1 MTAPPIKRILSF
13 DGGGIRGIFS
23 LQIAARIERHLR
35 EAYGRSDLVLAD
47 VVDLFAGTSTG
58 AIIATCLAWGAPVDE
73 VERLYLEQ
81 SRMMFSPE
89 RWWRRL
95 RSKYRGEGL
104 ASFFRTYFAEDDGTP
119 ALLGTSKLKSL
130 LLVVMRNATTGSP
143 WPISSNPH
151 AMFNDPSLDHC
162 NLRIPLWQLLRAS
175 TAAPTFFPAQDIVI
189 GSQQFLFVDG
199 GVTPFNSPALL
210 AVLMATLPCYRLE
223 WQTGREALHVV
234 SVGTGS
240 VRAQL
245 APRMGKNVYV
255 WDNLQFVI
263 PALIG
268 SAATNQDLI
277 CRTLGDCLYGAPID
291 LEVGALCTPS
301 LLPADEQKFSY
312 VRYNTGMDSAEVG
325 TPLSG
330 QDLRLDNLAMISRL
344 QEIGR
349 AYAERHVRKEHL
361 WPRSAAGLTVAQP
374 R

>member
-1 MTAPPIKRILSF
+1 MKRILSF

-23 LQIAARIERHLR
+23 LQIAARIEHHLR
-35 EAYGRSDLVLAD
+35 EAYDRRDLVLAD

-58 AIIATCLAWGAPVDE
+58 AIIATCLAWGAPVAE

-104 ASFFRTYFAEDDGTP
+104 ADFFRSYFAEDDGTP
-119 ALLGTSKLKSL
+119 AELGTSKLKSL

-151 AMFNDPSLDHC
+151 AMFNDPSLEHC
-162 NLRIPLWQLLRAS
+162 NLRIPIWRLLRAS
-175 TAAPTFFPAQDIVI
+175 TAAPTFFPAQDITI

-223 WQTGREALHVV
+223 WPTGRDALHVV
-234 SVGTGS
+234 SVGTGT
-240 VRAQL
+240 VRVQL
-245 APRMGKNVYV
+245 APSVDKKVYL
-255 WDNLQFVI
+255 WDHLHFVI

-268 SAATNQDLI
+268 SAAANQDLI
-277 CRTLGDCLYGAPID
+277 CRALGDCLYGAPID
-291 LEVGALCTPS
+291 LEVGELCTPS
-301 LLPADEQKFSY
+301 LLSADQQKFSY
-312 VRYNTGMDSAEVG
+312 VRYNTSLDSTEVG

-330 QDLRLDNLAMISRL
+330 QDLKLDNLAMISRL
-344 QEIGR
+344 QQIGR
-349 AYAERHVRKEHL
+349 AYAAAHVKKDHL
-361 WPRSAAGLTVAQP
+361 WPRRV
-374 R
+374 